1 MVQFLASV
9 LQVVGSLL
17 SELILGVKE
26 ANKKTRAV
34 AYQLLVE
41 VAGRMHEAEPPSTD
55 MDPEAPGVCGLSTD
69 HQSGGKSSAVLTRR
83 EI

>member
-1 MVQFLASV
+1 VVQFLASV

-55 MDPEAPGVCGLSTD
+55 MDPEAPGECAAV
-69 HQSGGKSSAVLTRR
+69 HRRSSERR
-83 EI
+83 YNPVQF